1 MLSPSHGKH
10 IYAIAIITAISGNT
24 LYAEN
29 VETVPRDEKDKLAT
43 CMRQEMTLV
52 TRLMTHTGKEG
63 TKKSWDETTSPLASR
78 SCRKLGKSP
87 IGPELDALDLPQ
99 EKNAERN
106 KRATSCSS
114 VQPPAR

>member
-43 CMRQEMTLV
+43 CMSQE
-52 TRLMTHTGKEG
+52 
-63 TKKSWDETTSPLASR
+63 
-78 SCRKLGKSP
+78 
-87 IGPELDALDLPQ
+87 
-99 EKNAERN
+99 
-106 KRATSCSS
+106 
-114 VQPPAR
+114 